1 MKYLNIYIV
10 GRYGKGQ
17 KKIFVGKNDDGG
29 AGWSYFMLKKFRLS
43 EISGGLG
50 NFGETL
56 LFFRRF

>member
-1 MKYLNIYIV
+1 MAKDRKRFLLVN
-10 GRYGKGQ
+10 
-17 KKIFVGKNDDGG
+17 DGG
-29 AGWSYFMLKKFRLS
+29 AVGSYFMLKKVRLS